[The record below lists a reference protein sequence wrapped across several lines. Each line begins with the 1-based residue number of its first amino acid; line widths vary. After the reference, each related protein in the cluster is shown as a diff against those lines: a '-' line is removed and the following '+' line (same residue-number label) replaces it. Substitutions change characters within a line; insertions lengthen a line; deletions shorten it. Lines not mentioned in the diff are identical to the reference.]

1 MTGWRIGIAI
11 GPTEV
16 ISKMGLVV
24 ETLSSCTPPFCQ
36 TAAVEAILGDQ
47 SELLRMKKE
56 YLNRKN
62 ILVKGMNEINGISC
76 IDPGGAMYVFPN
88 IQGTGMTS
96 DEFSEYVLEEI
107 GIGLLPGYNFGSN
120 GEGYVRMC
128 YSTSQDNIREALD
141 RLKKL
146 FNKT

>member
-1 MTGWRIGIAI
+1 
-11 GPTEV
+11 
-16 ISKMGLVV
+16 
-24 ETLSSCTPPFCQ
+24 
-36 TAAVEAILGDQ
+36 
-47 SELLRMKKE
+47 
-56 YLNRKN
+56 
-62 ILVKGMNEINGISC
+62 MNEINGISC

-107 GIGLLPGYNFGSN
+107 GIGLLPGNNFGSN